1 MSGRLTSAVYIW
13 VVAIGLT
20 TACSVSA
27 GTGPASTGPASAGQ
41 AASVAPGP
49 IKEDGS
55 GLLLPLMQQWAIAYQ
70 VHLQGVTVQVTGG
83 GSTKG
88 INDASSGAVDI
99 GASDAYL
106 SSGDVLK
113 NPALLNIPLVV
124 SAQSVIYNL
133 PGLKTRQPGVSAA
146 DIHVQLSGSLLAAM
160 YSGAITMW
168 NDSRIQALNG
178 NLVLPAIKIAPLHR
192 KSGSGDTFL
201 FTSYLSTQ
209 DYNWNRQ
216 VGYGTQ
222 VVWPDLP
229 TAQAPDGSAPMITQC
244 AQTPGCV
251 GYNGV
256 SYLSRELSKG
266 LGEAALQNGGG
277 HFTAPTPKTIQAEV
291 NKFVAITPPNETI
304 AMIAGPGG
312 DTYPLV
318 NYEYA
323 IVSTRQPSEAK
334 AKQLRDFLTWVIT
347 AGNAGSFVNPVNFQP
362 LPPDLRKLS
371 ATQIG
376 LIR

>member
-1 MSGRLTSAVYIW
+1 MGIW
-13 VVAIGLT
+13 
-20 TACSVSA
+20 
-27 GTGPASTGPASAGQ
+27 
-41 AASVAPGP
+41 AAAYHKQFPDMT
-49 IKEDGS
+49 IK
-55 GLLLPLMQQWAIAYQ
+55 
-70 VHLQGVTVQVTGG
+70 VKGG

-113 NPALLNIPLVV
+113 NTSLLNIPLVV

-133 PGLKTRQPGVSAA
+133 PGLRSKSGKPLA
-146 DIHVQLSGSLLAAM
+146 DIHVQLSGAVLADM
-160 YSGAITMW
+160 YTGAITMW
-168 NDSRIQALNG
+168 NDPGIQVLNG
-178 NLVLPAIKIAPLHR
+178 DLELPALRIAPLHR
-192 KSGSGDTFL
+192 LKGSGDTFL

-209 DYNWNRQ
+209 DPTWNTT

-222 VVWPDLP
+222 VVWPAVP
-229 TAQAPDGSAPMITQC
+229 TAQKPDGATPMITQC
-244 AQTPGCV
+244 VSTPGCV

-256 SYLSRELSKG
+256 SYRAQELAGG

-277 HFTAPTPKTIQAEV
+277 HFTAPTRDTIQAEV
-291 NKFVAITPPNETI
+291 NRFVAITPPNETI
-304 AMIAGPGG
+304 SMIAGPGG

-323 IVSTRQPSEAK
+323 IVSTRQPSAAK
-334 AKQLRDFLTWVIT
+334 AKQLRDFLSWAIS
-347 AGNAGSFVNPVNFQP
+347 AGNAPPMVDQVNFQP
-362 LPPDLRKLS
+362 LPMDIRELS
-371 ATQIG
+371 QAQIG

>member
-1 MSGRLTSAVYIW
+1 
-13 VVAIGLT
+13 
-20 TACSVSA
+20 
-27 GTGPASTGPASAGQ
+27 
-41 AASVAPGP
+41 
-49 IKEDGS
+49 
-55 GLLLPLMQQWAIAYQ
+55 
-70 VHLQGVTVQVTGG
+70 
-83 GSTKG
+83 
-88 INDASSGAVDI
+88 
-99 GASDAYL
+99 
-106 SSGDVLK
+106 
-113 NPALLNIPLVV
+113 
-124 SAQSVIYNL
+124 
-133 PGLKTRQPGVSAA
+133 
-146 DIHVQLSGSLLAAM
+146 M

-168 NDSRIQALNG
+168 NDPHIQALNG
-178 NLVLPAIKIAPLHR
+178 DLVLPAIKIAPLHR

-209 DYNWNRQ
+209 DYNWNKK

-222 VVWPDLP
+222 VVWPDVP

-244 AQTPGCV
+244 AQAPGCV

-256 SYLSRELSKG
+256 GYLSQELSKG

-291 NKFVAITPPNETI
+291 SKFVAITPPNETI
-304 AMIAGPGG
+304 SMIAGPGG

-323 IVSTRQPSEAK
+323 IVSAHQPGAAT

-347 AGNAGSFVNPVNFQP
+347 AGNAASFVNSVNFQP

-376 LIR
+376 RIR

>member
-1 MSGRLTSAVYIW
+1 V
-13 VVAIGLT
+13 
-20 TACSVSA
+20 
-27 GTGPASTGPASAGQ
+27 P
-41 AASVAPGP
+41 AASVADSKVGTSGHAAASAAPGP
-49 IKEDGS
+49 ITEDGS
-55 GLLLPLMQQWAIAYQ
+55 GLLLPLMQEWASAYQ
-70 VHLQGVTVQVTGG
+70 QQFPGGTVKVTGG
-83 GSTKG
+83 GSTQG
-88 INDASSGAVDI
+88 INDASSGKVDI

-113 NPALLNIPLVV
+113 NTSLLNIPLVV

-133 PGLKTRQPGVSAA
+133 PGLKSKVPGVNPA
-146 DIHVQLSGSLLAAM
+146 DIHVQLSGSVLAGM

-168 NDSRIQALNG
+168 NDPHIQVLNG
-178 NLVLPAIKIAPLHR
+178 DLDLPAVKVAPLHR
-192 KSGSGDTFL
+192 LKGSGDTFL

-209 DYNWNRQ
+209 DYTWNTT

-222 VVWPDLP
+222 VVWPRVP

-244 AQTPGCV
+244 VQTLGCL

-256 SYLSRELSKG
+256 SYRAQELAGG

-277 HFTAPTPKTIQAEV
+277 HFTAPTPATIQAEV

-304 AMIAGPGG
+304 SMIAGPGG

-323 IVSTRQPSEAK
+323 IVSTRQPSAAK
-334 AKQLRDFLTWVIT
+334 AKQLRDFLSWVISK
-347 AGNAGSFVNPVNFQP
+347 GNAPSVVSQVNFQP
-362 LPPDLRKLS
+362 LPLDIAKLS
-371 ATQIG
+371 QAQIG
-376 LIR
+376 LIH

>member
-1 MSGRLTSAVYIW
+1 MSANTAPATS
-13 VVAIGLT
+13 VA
-20 TACSVSA
+20 
-27 GTGPASTGPASAGQ
+27 ASKVGASGHAAASAP
-41 AASVAPGP
+41 PGT
-49 IKEDGS
+49 ITEDGS
-55 GLLLPLMQQWAIAYQ
+55 GLLLPLMQKWASAYQ
-70 VHLQGVTVQVTGG
+70 QQFPGVTVKVTGG
-83 GSTKG
+83 GSTQG
-88 INDASSGAVDI
+88 INDASSGKVDI

-113 NPALLNIPLVV
+113 NTSLLNIPLVV

-133 PGLKTRQPGVSAA
+133 PGLKSKVPGVSPA
-146 DIHVQLSGSLLAAM
+146 DIHVQLSGSVLAGM

-168 NDSRIQALNG
+168 NDPHIQVLNG
-178 NLVLPAIKIAPLHR
+178 DLDLPAVKVAPLHR
-192 KSGSGDTFL
+192 LKGSGDTFL

-209 DYNWNRQ
+209 DYTWNTT

-222 VVWPDLP
+222 VVWPRVP

-244 AQTPGCV
+244 VKTPGCV

-256 SYLSRELSKG
+256 SYRVPELAGG

-277 HFTAPTPKTIQAEV
+277 HFTAPTPATIQAEV

-304 AMIAGPGG
+304 SMIAGPGG

-323 IVSTRQPSEAK
+323 TVSTRQPSAAK
-334 AKQLRDFLTWVIT
+334 AKQLRDFLSWVISK
-347 AGNAGSFVNPVNFQP
+347 GNAPSTVSQVNFQP
-362 LPPDLRKLS
+362 LPIDIAKLS
-371 ATQIG
+371 QAQIG
-376 LIR
+376 LVH

>member
-1 MSGRLTSAVYIW
+1 MSASTAPATS
-13 VVAIGLT
+13 VATGK
-20 TACSVSA
+20 A
-27 GTGPASTGPASAGQ
+27 GTSGHTAASTS
-41 AASVAPGP
+41 PGP
-49 IKEDGS
+49 IKEAGS
-55 GLLLPLMQQWAIAYQ
+55 GLLLPLMQQWAAAYHRQ
-70 VHLQGVTVQVTGG
+70 FRGVSVQVTGG

-133 PGLKTRQPGVSAA
+133 PGLKSKQPGVSPA
-146 DIHVQLSGSLLAAM
+146 DIHVQLSGSVLAAM

-168 NDSRIQALNG
+168 NDSHIQALNG
-178 NLVLPAIKIAPLHR
+178 DLVLPTIKIAPLHR
-192 KSGSGDTFL
+192 KNGSGDTFL

-209 DYNWNRQ
+209 DYDWNKK

-222 VVWPDLP
+222 VVWPAVP

-244 AQTPGCV
+244 VQTPGCV

-256 SYLSRELSKG
+256 SYRSQELSQG

-323 IVSTRQPSEAK
+323 IVSTHQPSPAK
-334 AKQLRDFLTWVIT
+334 ATQLRDFLNWVIT
-347 AGNAGSFVNPVNFQP
+347 AGNAASFVDSVNFQP
-362 LPPDLRKLS
+362 LPPDLQKLS

-376 LIR
+376 RIR

>member
-1 MSGRLTSAVYIW
+1 
-13 VVAIGLT
+13 
-20 TACSVSA
+20 
-27 GTGPASTGPASAGQ
+27 
-41 AASVAPGP
+41 
-49 IKEDGS
+49 
-55 GLLLPLMQQWAIAYQ
+55 
-70 VHLQGVTVQVTGG
+70 VTVKVTGG
-83 GSTKG
+83 GSTQG
-88 INDASSGAVDI
+88 INDASSGKVDI

-113 NPALLNIPLVV
+113 NTSLLNIPLVV

-133 PGLKTRQPGVSAA
+133 PGLKSKVPGVNPA
-146 DIHVQLSGSLLAAM
+146 DIHVQLSGSVLAGM

-168 NDSRIQALNG
+168 NDPHIQVLNG
-178 NLVLPAIKIAPLHR
+178 DLDLPAVKVAPLHR
-192 KSGSGDTFL
+192 LKGSGDTFL

-209 DYNWNRQ
+209 DYTWNTT

-222 VVWPDLP
+222 VVWPRVP

-244 AQTPGCV
+244 VQTLGCL

-256 SYLSRELSKG
+256 SYRAQELAGG

-277 HFTAPTPKTIQAEV
+277 HFTAPTPATIQAEV

-304 AMIAGPGG
+304 SMIAGPGG

-323 IVSTRQPSEAK
+323 IVSTRQPSAAK
-334 AKQLRDFLTWVIT
+334 AKQLRDFLSWVISK
-347 AGNAGSFVNPVNFQP
+347 GNAPSVVSQVNFQP
-362 LPPDLRKLS
+362 LPIDIAKLS
-371 ATQIG
+371 QAQIG
-376 LIR
+376 LIH